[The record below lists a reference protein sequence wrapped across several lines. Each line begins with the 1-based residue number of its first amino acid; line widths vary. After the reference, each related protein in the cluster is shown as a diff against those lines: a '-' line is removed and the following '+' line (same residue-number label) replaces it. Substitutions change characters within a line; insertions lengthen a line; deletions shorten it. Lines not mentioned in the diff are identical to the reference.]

1 MKNLGLQIY
10 TCRDFMH
17 TEEDIRYT
25 FERVRKAGYTQIQT
39 AGCEI
44 PYEKYGQ
51 LAKEAG
57 LEIVG
62 THDNVQRMVD
72 DFDGILK
79 DHEALGTK
87 IMGTGGQHYETVQDV
102 YDFIEKANAIGKKC
116 KEHGFKFTYHNH
128 SHEFYKWPET
138 GKTTM
143 EMLVEGLDP
152 ETTSFVLD
160 TFWVQTGGGDVIG
173 WIKKLKGRIDIV
185 HFKDMKISKPGW
197 GSEQKMTEIGNG
209 NLNWPAIIEACKE
222 AVVKYYVVEQDRDF
236 TYNCYDSIKR
246 SAEFL
251 SQFDF

>member
-1 MKNLGLQIY
+1 MKNLI
-10 TCRDFMH
+10 
-17 TEEDIRYT
+17 
-25 FERVRKAGYTQIQT
+25 
-39 AGCEI
+39 
-44 PYEKYGQ
+44 
-51 LAKEAG
+51 
-57 LEIVG
+57 
-62 THDNVQRMVD
+62 
-72 DFDGILK
+72 
-79 DHEALGTK
+79 TK
-87 IMGTGGQHYETVQDV
+87 INFAIFALAATLMTACSRDAQTGVLAPLADV
-102 YDFIEKANAIGKKC
+102 YIEMTHNFATLAETYKTAEATTDPAERERLADEIRVKNRQYEADRQALIEKANAIGKKC

-209 NLNWPAIIEACKE
+209 NLNWPAIIEACNE
-222 AVVKYYVVEQDRDF
+222 AGVKYYVVEQDRDF
-236 TYNCYDSIKR
+236 TYNCYDSFKR